1 LQIRIIEG
9 AEVYPMGFDPNK
21 KSGTAWEQRL
31 HEAGAR
37 IEEDLRWLIAH
48 VNDEV
53 VPEVRRNGSAALRAA
68 AEQMEKLAQKMDA
81 GSAGGSGSAK
91 GEGKR

>member
-1 LQIRIIEG
+1 
-9 AEVYPMGFDPNK
+9 MGFDPNR

-53 VPEVRRNGSAALRAA
+53 VPEVRKSGSAALRAA
-68 AEQMEKLAQKMDA
+68 AEQMEKLAQKMDDKAGAAGGA
-81 GSAGGSGSAK
+81 GSAK
-91 GEGKR
+91 DEGKR